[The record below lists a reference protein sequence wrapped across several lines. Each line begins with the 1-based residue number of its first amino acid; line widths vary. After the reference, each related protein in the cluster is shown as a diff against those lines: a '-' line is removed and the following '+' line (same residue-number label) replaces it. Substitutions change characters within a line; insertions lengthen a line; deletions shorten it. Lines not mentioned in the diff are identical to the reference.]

1 MFTFRGLV
9 ARSVIQ
15 AQTASP
21 TFTHVYAALVA
32 VVNTKVHTEL
42 PQDLVNTSVLF
53 YIITCIEIFTPF
65 VKKFC
70 DCSYYEMTF

>member
-1 MFTFRGLV
+1 MCTFRGLV

-42 PQDLVNTSVLF
+42 PQDLVYTSRLVLYNYMYWNF
-53 YIITCIEIFTPF
+53 YSIC
-65 VKKFC
+65 KKFFVIAAI
-70 DCSYYEMTF
+70 MK

>member
-1 MFTFRGLV
+1 M

-42 PQDLVNTSVLF
+42 PQDLVYYLSCFIWLHVLEF
-53 YIITCIEIFTPF
+53 LLHL
-65 VKKFC
+65 
-70 DCSYYEMTF
+70 